1 MTTIIRSVDR
11 TITSE
16 EVIFLLNKYGLL
28 SRLAY
33 EDIIDRAV
41 AHIECTPPEIAIASK
56 LWQHSHKSTSP
67 NHMASA
73 IRKLK
78 IEKFKQQAWG
88 DRIPAYFAR
97 RKKQLDRVIYSSIE
111 IETKEIA
118 REIYFRL
125 IEGEQTFAE
134 LAREC
139 SENSQMEVN
148 NLGWLEL
155 GTLPSPIARQLSTL
169 EVNSFSTPLLVGNCY
184 VILRLEK
191 YVSAQC
197 DRAMR
202 KRLINELF
210 SQWIQQQLT
219 QQKYHLEN
227 VNSLQ

>member
-1 MTTIIRSVDR
+1 MTTIIRSVDC

-16 EVIFLLNKYGLL
+16 EIIPLLNKYGLL

-33 EDIIDRAV
+33 EDIIDRAI
-41 AHIECTPPEIAIASK
+41 AHIECTPQEIAIASK
-56 LWQHSHKSTSP
+56 LWQHLHKSTSP
-67 NHMASA
+67 NQMASA
-73 IRKLK
+73 IRNLK

-97 RKKQLDRVIYSSIE
+97 RKKQLDRVIYSSVK

-125 IEGEQTFAE
+125 TEGEQTFAE
-134 LAREC
+134 LAREY
-139 SENSQMEVN
+139 SENPQIEVN

-155 GTLPSPIARQLSTL
+155 GTLPSLIARQLSIL
-169 EVNSFSTPLLVGNCY
+169 EVNSLSTPILVGNCY

-191 YVSAQC
+191 YASAQC
-197 DRAMR
+197 DRTMQ

-210 SQWIQQQLT
+210 SQWIKQQLT